1 MHIQHQL
8 RANISL
14 DPAHGEWFPICVE
27 SPRGLRL
34 SEVLPPEDHV
44 HMSTHQVTSFEVRPG
59 GVSFHALR
67 IGPGAP
73 SKLRSVELR
82 YDFPPHATPSASPNN
97 MQDML
102 RGVEVMPLEVWK
114 LICHVHSEQKTAL
127 RMLVPPIS
135 H

>member
-14 DPAHGEWFPICVE
+14 DPAHGEWFPISATLQGFQLAE
-27 SPRGLRL
+27 EYRQKN
-34 SEVLPPEDHV
+34 PP
-44 HMSTHQVTSFEVRPG
+44 STHQVTSFEVRPG
-59 GVSFHALR
+59 GVTLYALR

-82 YDFPPHATPSASPNN
+82 YDFSPQVTPSTNPNN
-97 MQDML
+97 MKDLL
-102 RGVEVMPLEVWK
+102 RGVEVMPEDMWK
-114 LICHVHSEQKTAL
+114 LICHIHSEQKTAL
-127 RMLVPPIS
+127 RTLVPPIS